1 VVIPAHDEASR
12 IGRCLRSLGPLQDIE
27 VVVVCNGCT
36 DDTAAV
42 ARSHGHGV
50 RVVELPEASKTSAL
64 NAGDRMVDG
73 FPRIYVDADV
83 AFSEG
88 GLPSL
93 IAALGGG
100 VLAAAPAADVDT
112 AGCSWLV
119 RSYYENWCRLG
130 VVVSGVCGSGVYAL
144 SEAGRERFGEFP
156 DLVADDLFVDQRFSN
171 AERAIV
177 QPGVSYRAPA
187 TARALVARKT
197 RVFAGNLQLRR
208 YGLPR
213 HPLRRPTGGWLIV
226 IARRPR
232 LVLRAPAFVAITVL
246 AKVRARRLLRR
257 GRSVWADR

>member
-12 IGRCLRSLGPLQDIE
+12 IDRCLRSLGPLEDID

-50 RVVELPEASKTSAL
+50 RVVELPEASKPAAL
-64 NAGDRMVDG
+64 NAGDRLVHG
-73 FPRIYVDADV
+73 YPRLYVDADV

-88 GLPSL
+88 CLPSL
-93 IAALGGG
+93 VAALDRGA
-100 VLAAAPAADVDT
+100 LAAAPAADVDT
-112 AGCSWLV
+112 TGCSWLV
-119 RSYYENWCRLG
+119 RSYYEIWSRLG

-144 SEAGRERFGEFP
+144 SQAGRNRFGVFP

-177 QPGVSYRAPA
+177 QPGVSYQAPA

-208 YGLPR
+208 SGPPG
-213 HPLRRPTGGWLIV
+213 HPLRRPKDGWLAV

-232 LVLRAPAFVAITVL
+232 LLVHAPAFVAITVL
-246 AKVRARRLLRR
+246 AKARAHRRLRR
-257 GRSVWADR
+257 GQFVWAER